1 MPNFLK
7 SLFKPSP
14 PNQSRSSHGGP
25 LPPGVEFS
33 PVSPSRELQDDEIEA
48 IASRLRNHLVSRT
61 GEGEDRTMARLLDLL
76 EESKVTPFRDSKRDS
91 RLDRAGDSTSTPRK
105 GNGRKRGAGEDGQWK
120 GAMMACTECLGTLT
134 STPLMRSKFRADTPA
149 VPQNARRDCSKR
161 TLGIKAQ
168 ISTCFTGSY
177 RS

>member
-14 PNQSRSSHGGP
+14 PKQPRSSHGGP

-33 PVSPSRELQDDEIEA
+33 PLSPSRELQDDDMEA

-61 GEGEDRTMARLLDLL
+61 GEGDGDQTMARLLDLL

-91 RLDRAGDSTSTPRK
+91 RLDRAGDSTSTPWK
-105 GNGRKRGAGEDGQWK
+105 GKGRKRGAGEGGQWN
-120 GAMMACTECLGTLT
+120 GAMTACTEGLGML
-134 STPLMRSKFRADTPA
+134 PDDLR
-149 VPQNARRDCSKR
+149 PQS
-161 TLGIKAQ
+161 
-168 ISTCFTGSY
+168 
-177 RS
+177 